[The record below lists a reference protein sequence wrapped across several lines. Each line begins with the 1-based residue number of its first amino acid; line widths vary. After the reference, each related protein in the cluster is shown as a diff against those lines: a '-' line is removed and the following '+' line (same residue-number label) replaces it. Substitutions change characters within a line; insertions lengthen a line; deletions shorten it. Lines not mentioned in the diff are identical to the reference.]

1 MSGCRLRTR
10 ACCLVRQWVHEAV
23 GRLSHIFHVKE
34 ALVSCAFFLRAPY
47 IWQSLR
53 RCSCVSSWRHVE
65 EVHTIS
71 SSSFHRTRQMCLQLR
86 AARSFAKRLPLVSA
100 LKVVLTSGRC
110 KICWSWRVPVG
121 FALKVVWTTG
131 RCSFRAAAAEACR
144 VGSLDTRLCSARVF
158 GIFLGPAHRCRARRG
173 HVHRD
178 MDGSRNQMQSAW
190 MNRHPC

>member
-1 MSGCRLRTR
+1 MGGSRRGRGEKRKKKRKKKLPKSSSFRSCSTCSVSGCRLRTR

-34 ALVSCAFFLRAPY
+34 ALVSCAFFQRAPY

-71 SSSFHRTRQMCLQLR
+71 SSSFHRTRQVCLQLR
-86 AARSFAKRLPLVSA
+86 ASRSFTMRLPLVSA

-110 KICWSWRVPVG
+110 KISWSWRVPVG

-131 RCSFRAAAAEACR
+131 RMFISCS
-144 VGSLDTRLCSARVF
+144 SS
-158 GIFLGPAHRCRARRG
+158 
-173 HVHRD
+173 
-178 MDGSRNQMQSAW
+178 
-190 MNRHPC
+190 

>member
-1 MSGCRLRTR
+1 M
-10 ACCLVRQWVHEAV
+10 
-23 GRLSHIFHVKE
+23 GRLLHIFHVKK

-86 AARSFAKRLPLVSA
+86 AARSFTMRLPLVSA

-110 KICWSWRVPVG
+110 QIRWAWRVPVG
-121 FALKVVWTTG
+121 FGTESGMDYWKGVHFVQQQLGRAESALSSAGRLISTQWLSFMVASSGSPGTSDGDRKLFFARQEFLVFFGGLHTG
-131 RCSFRAAAAEACR
+131 
-144 VGSLDTRLCSARVF
+144 VGPGGVMSTGTWL
-158 GIFLGPAHRCRARRG
+158 P
-173 HVHRD
+173 
-178 MDGSRNQMQSAW
+178 
-190 MNRHPC
+190 